1 MTAKTA
7 PKLRPAIVASVR
19 IADLYMST
27 LYHTLSNKAR
37 L

>member
-19 IADLYMST
+19 IADLYMGT
-27 LYHTLSNKAR
+27 LYHTSVNNASL
-37 L
+37 